1 MSQEQLKFNRES
13 DPISVGEDAH
23 EEKELNVEPKKE
35 EEKVE
40 LEQVD
45 LGYTDPNKKETEA
58 KVVDEKKTED
68 KPSNLN
74 EISSSVQRRIDQL
87 TKRYR
92 EAERREKAALDYA
105 KGIQDKY
112 KKAETTLNTVDDN
125 YLKEFDA
132 RVDAQREQVKS
143 NLKLAIENNDA
154 DKITEANDLLAK
166 LSVEK
171 EKARILQDNKKKET
185 STETQTQTQSQT
197 AQANQSQQTTPRK
210 EPSEK
215 AVGWAEKN
223 VWFGKDKVLTNAA
236 YGIHED
242 LVAQGFAPES
252 DDYYNEIDF
261 KMREYFP
268 SRFEKEKRPTQ
279 TVASAGR
286 KQEGRRTVKLTR
298 SQVAIAKKLGVP
310 LEEYAKF
317 VK

>member
-1 MSQEQLKFNRES
+1 MQEQLKLNRE
-13 DPISVGEDAH
+13 DEPISVGEDAH
-23 EEKELNVEPKKE
+23 EEKELNVEQKKE
-35 EEKVE
+35 EERP
-40 LEQVD
+40 
-45 LGYTDPNKKETEA
+45 GYTDPNKKETEA
-58 KVVDEKKTED
+58 KVVDEKKTEE

-132 RVDAQREQVKS
+132 RIEAQREQVKS
-143 NLKLAIENNDA
+143 NLKNAIQNNDA
-154 DKITEANDLLAK
+154 DKIMEANDLLAR

-171 EKARILQDNKKKET
+171 EKARILQDKKKEEQET
-185 STETQTQTQSQT
+185 KKTQPETTE
-197 AQANQSQQTTPRK
+197 QQQPQPQKR
-210 EPSEK
+210 EPSPK
-215 AVGWAEKN
+215 ATSWADKN
-223 VWFGKDKVLTNAA
+223 TWFGKDKVLTNAA

-242 LVAQGFAPES
+242 LVAQGFDPES

-268 SRFEKEKRPTQ
+268 NKFEQEKRPTQ

>member
-1 MSQEQLKFNRES
+1 MQEQLKLNRE
-13 DPISVGEDAH
+13 DEPISVGEDAH
-23 EEKELNVEPKKE
+23 EEKELKVEQKTE
-35 EEKVE
+35 EEKPQ
-40 LEQVD
+40 LEEVD

-58 KVVDEKKTED
+58 KVVDEKKTEE

-132 RVDAQREQVKS
+132 RIDAQREQVKS
-143 NLKLAIENNDA
+143 NLKNAIQNNDA
-154 DKITEANDLLAK
+154 DKIMEANDLLAR

-171 EKARILQDNKKKET
+171 EKARILQDKKKEEQET
-185 STETQTQTQSQT
+185 KKTQPDTTEQAQPKSQP
-197 AQANQSQQTTPRK
+197 QPQRK
-210 EPSEK
+210 EPSPK
-215 AVGWAEKN
+215 ATSWADKN
-223 VWFGKDKVLTNAA
+223 SWFGKDKVLTNAA

-242 LVAQGFAPES
+242 LVAQGFDPES

-268 SRFEKEKRPTQ
+268 NKFEQEKRPTQ

>member
-1 MSQEQLKFNRES
+1 MQEQLKLNRE
-13 DPISVGEDAH
+13 DEPISVGEDAH
-23 EEKELNVEPKKE
+23 EEKELKVEQKTE
-35 EEKVE
+35 EEKPQ
-40 LEQVD
+40 LEEVD

-58 KVVDEKKTED
+58 KVVDEKKTEE

-132 RVDAQREQVKS
+132 RIDAQREQVKS
-143 NLKLAIENNDA
+143 NLKNAIQNNDA
-154 DKITEANDLLAK
+154 DKIMEANDLLAR

-171 EKARILQDNKKKET
+171 EKARILQDKKKEEQ
-185 STETQTQTQSQT
+185 ETKKTQPETIEQAQPQSQP
-197 AQANQSQQTTPRK
+197 QPQRK
-210 EPSEK
+210 EPSPK
-215 AVGWAEKN
+215 ATSWADKN
-223 VWFGKDKVLTNAA
+223 SWFGKDKVLTNAA

-242 LVAQGFAPES
+242 LVAQGFDPES

-268 SRFEKEKRPTQ
+268 NKFEKEKRPTQ

>member
-1 MSQEQLKFNRES
+1 MQEQLKLNRE
-13 DPISVGEDAH
+13 DEPISVGEDAH
-23 EEKELNVEPKKE
+23 EEKELKVEQKTE
-35 EEKVE
+35 EEKPK
-40 LEQVD
+40 LEEVD

-58 KVVDEKKTED
+58 KVVDEKKTEE

-132 RVDAQREQVKS
+132 RIDAQREQVKS
-143 NLKLAIENNDA
+143 NLKNAIQNNDA
-154 DKITEANDLLAK
+154 DKIMEANDLLAR

-171 EKARILQDNKKKET
+171 EKARILQDKKKEEQET
-185 STETQTQTQSQT
+185 KKTQPKTTEQAQPQSQP
-197 AQANQSQQTTPRK
+197 QPQPQKR
-210 EPSEK
+210 EPSPK
-215 AVGWAEKN
+215 ATSWAEKN
-223 VWFGKDKVLTNAA
+223 AWFGKDKVLTNAA

-242 LVAQGFAPES
+242 LVAQGFDPES

-268 SRFEKEKRPTQ
+268 NKFEQEKRPTQ

>member
-1 MSQEQLKFNRES
+1 MQEQLKLNRE
-13 DPISVGEDAH
+13 DTPISVGEDAH
-23 EEKELNVEPKKE
+23 EEKELKVEQKTE
-35 EEKVE
+35 EEKPQ
-40 LEQVD
+40 LEEVD
-45 LGYTDPNKKETEA
+45 LGYTDPNKKNTEA
-58 KVVDEKKTED
+58 KVVDEKKTEE

-112 KKAETTLNTVDDN
+112 KKAETTLNTIDDN

-132 RVDAQREQVKS
+132 RIDAQREQVKS
-143 NLKLAIENNDA
+143 NLKNAIQNNDA
-154 DKITEANDLLAK
+154 DKIMEANDLLAR

-171 EKARILQDNKKKET
+171 EKARILQDKKKEEQET
-185 STETQTQTQSQT
+185 KKTQPETTEQPQPQPQP
-197 AQANQSQQTTPRK
+197 QKR
-210 EPSEK
+210 EPSPK
-215 AVGWAEKN
+215 ATSWADKN
-223 VWFGKDKVLTNAA
+223 TWFGKDKVLTNAA

-242 LVAQGFAPES
+242 LVAQGFDPES

-268 SRFEKEKRPTQ
+268 NKFEQEKRPTQ